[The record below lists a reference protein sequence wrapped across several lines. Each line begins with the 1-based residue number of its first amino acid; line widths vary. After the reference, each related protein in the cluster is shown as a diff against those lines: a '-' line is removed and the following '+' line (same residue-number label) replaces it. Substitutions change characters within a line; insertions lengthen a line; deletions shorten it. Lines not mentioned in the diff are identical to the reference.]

1 MCYNTVKRKVQ
12 NVYFLIPRLLIKDNY
27 FLLLSSY
34 ENSSR
39 NQNDNYAYIVIKIAI
54 IIWAGSPKQ
63 EFL

>member
-1 MCYNTVKRKVQ
+1 MEMQLCATTQSKEKYRM
-12 NVYFLIPRLLIKDNY
+12 YY

-54 IIWAGSPKQ
+54 II
-63 EFL
+63 